1 MIFPKLFV
9 SLLPLASNRVVMEDK
24 FVIALSDLRSGV
36 TEFEWNVG
44 KEFFEEFEN
53 EQIRSAGLQ
62 ARARVQKNASS
73 VLVDL
78 ELGGSLT
85 VPCDR
90 CLEDVSLDVDA
101 SAALKIRIG
110 VDPDPENDEE
120 DGRELVCMPAGED
133 DFDFAQLIYD
143 YACLS
148 LPLQCCHPEGMC
160 NPLAERYLNPSGT
173 AGREEDSPFA
183 ALKGIFDNESKNLKL

>member
-1 MIFPKLFV
+1 
-9 SLLPLASNRVVMEDK
+9 MEDK

-101 SAALKIRIG
+101 SASTI
-110 VDPDPENDEE
+110 
-120 DGRELVCMPAGED
+120 
-133 DFDFAQLIYD
+133 
-143 YACLS
+143 
-148 LPLQCCHPEGMC
+148 
-160 NPLAERYLNPSGT
+160 
-173 AGREEDSPFA
+173 
-183 ALKGIFDNESKNLKL
+183 

>member
-1 MIFPKLFV
+1 
-9 SLLPLASNRVVMEDK
+9 MEEN

-36 TEFEWNVG
+36 TELEWNVG
-44 KEFFEEFEN
+44 KEFFEEYGN
-53 EQIRSAGLQ
+53 EQIRSAVLQ
-62 ARARVQKNASS
+62 AKARVQKNASS
-73 VLVDL
+73 LLVDL

-90 CLEDVSLDVDA
+90 CLEDVTLDVDA
-101 SAALKIRIG
+101 SAALKIRMG
-110 VDPDPENDEE
+110 VEPDPENDEE
-120 DGRELVCMPAGED
+120 DGRELVCLPEGED
-133 DFDFAQLIYD
+133 EFDFAQLIYD

-183 ALKGIFDNESKNLKL
+183 ALKGIFDKNQKI

>member
-1 MIFPKLFV
+1 M
-9 SLLPLASNRVVMEDK
+9 
-24 FVIALSDLRSGV
+24 
-36 TEFEWNVG
+36 T
-44 KEFFEEFEN
+44 EEFIIPLN
-53 EQIRSAGLQ
+53 GL
-62 ARARVQKNASS
+62 KPGKKSS
-73 VLVDL
+73 SWHVGTDL
-78 ELGGSLT
+78 FRDFGNTDILDADLTAEVSVEKSGSYIGIDCDMEGTLT

>member
-1 MIFPKLFV
+1 MIFRKLLV
-9 SLLPLASNRVVMEDK
+9 SLQPLESNRDIMEES

-36 TEFEWNVG
+36 TELEWNVG
-44 KEFFEEFEN
+44 KEFFEEYGN
-53 EQIRSAGLQ
+53 EQIRSAVLQ
-62 ARARVQKNASS
+62 AKTRVQKNASS
-73 VLVDL
+73 LLVDL

-90 CLEDVSLDVDA
+90 CLEDVALDVDA
-101 SAALKIRIG
+101 SAALKIRMG
-110 VDPDPENDEE
+110 VEPDPENDEE
-120 DGRELVCMPAGED
+120 DGRELVCLPEGED
-133 DFDFAQLIYD
+133 EFDFAQLIYD

-183 ALKGIFDNESKNLKL
+183 ALKGIFDKNQKI